1 MLFPNDKVIIEK
13 YATMAEMT
21 KVAKWG
27 SKKMGNHVKIKV
39 LPNYV

>member
-1 MLFPNDKVIIEK
+1 LFPNDKVIKEK

-21 KVAKWG
+21 EVAKRG

-39 LPNYV
+39 FPNYV